1 MLTEETLQAEKAADE
16 KNKLYQPLLIIVLAL
31 FILIIISFLPADINI
46 AGLQIKSIDMI
57 SDIKPD

>member
-1 MLTEETLQAEKAADE
+1 MLTHEEHLTETQKAEK
-16 KNKLYQPLLIIVLAL
+16 NRIYQPLLIMIITLL
-31 FILIIISFLPADINI
+31 LLIIISFIPADTNM